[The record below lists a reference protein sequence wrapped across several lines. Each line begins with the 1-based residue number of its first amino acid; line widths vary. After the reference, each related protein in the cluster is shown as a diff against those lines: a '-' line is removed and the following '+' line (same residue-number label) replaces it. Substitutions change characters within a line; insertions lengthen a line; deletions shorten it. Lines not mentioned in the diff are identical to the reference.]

1 MTRHATII
9 FQSVVVILAAANQMA
24 EIFPPVVQKY
34 VPFLLLCVTGI
45 QAVIAHG
52 YTPEGDK
59 IRKIRGDGEE
69 IIKSEDSR

>member
-1 MTRHATII
+1 MTRSQTII
-9 FQSVVVILAAANQMA
+9 FQSIVVILAAANQMA

-45 QAVIAHG
+45 QAIVAHG

-69 IIKSEDSR
+69 IIHEDDK